1 MDNCYVKDAKSAF
14 RYHILMKKV
23 IIASKNPVKIN
34 ATKKAFESVFN
45 DRFEFEGFSADS
57 LVSDQPM
64 NNIET
69 LTGAMNRLE
78 NIQHLKA
85 DYFVSIEGGVDLL
98 DDNYEVF
105 AWIII
110 SDKKKTGK
118 AKTAT
123 FPLPLKISKLI
134 KEGYELGDADDMV
147 FKRSNSKQKNG
158 AVGILSNNLINR
170 TDYYV
175 HAIILALIP
184 FTNSKLY

>member
-1 MDNCYVKDAKSAF
+1 
-14 RYHILMKKV
+14 MKKV

-34 ATKKAFESVFN
+34 AAKKAFEEVFT
-45 DRFEFEGFSADS
+45 DAFEFEGISADS
-57 LVSDQPM
+57 LVSDQPISDEETLKGAT
-64 NNIET
+64 NRLKNIEQ
-69 LTGAMNRLE
+69 
-78 NIQHLKA
+78 IQA
-85 DYFVSIEGGVDLL
+85 DYFVAIEGGVDLL
-98 DDNYEVF
+98 DDHYEAF
-105 AWIII
+105 AWVII
-110 SDKKKTGK
+110 SDNKINGK

-134 KEGYELGDADDMV
+134 KKGYELGEADDMV

-158 AVGILSNNLINR
+158 AVGILTGNLINR